1 MELTTST
8 HVDAPPETVW
18 RVLTDFDEY
27 PEWNPFL
34 RVTGRAN
41 EGAHLSVELRPPGR
55 RATTFRPTV
64 TRVESGRELRW
75 LGHLLV
81 PGIYD
86 GEHRFRVD
94 PEGDGSRLTQSER
107 FEGLLVG
114 VVNRWLGVGA
124 SVEAGFEAMNGALKS
139 RAEAMAG
146 GTEEVAA

>member
-8 HVDAPPETVW
+8 YVDASPETVW

-64 TRVESGRELRW
+64 TGVEFERELRW

-81 PGIYD
+81 AGLYD

-94 PEGDGSRLTQSER
+94 PEGDGTRFTQSER

-114 VVNRWLGVGA
+114 VVNRWLGVGS
-124 SVEAGFEAMNGALKS
+124 SVEAGFVAMNDALRA

-146 GTEEVAA
+146 AAEEVAA

>member
-146 GTEEVAA
+146 GTEKVAA